1 LSKKLAIGELFWYNE
16 EGENDMLERKA
27 DSRNEIKF
35 VCIEDLVP
43 KNHLLRKIEKAVDFN
58 EIYPMMEKFYCEDN
72 GRPAV
77 DPVMLVKIVLIWHL
91 FGIRSL
97 RQTLKEIAVNL
108 AYRWFLGLG
117 IDSPVPH
124 FATVSYAFATRF
136 PSELSEQIFAW
147 VLEAAV
153 ARKYVKA
160 EKVFIDGTHIKASAN
175 KNKKRK
181 ELAAATA
188 RIYDEQLREEINA
201 DRETHGKKPLKDKD
215 DDGNPPP
222 TKELTVSTTDPDC
235 GVFHK
240 GEHEVQFAY
249 EAHTAC
255 DEHGYILGYEVTP
268 GNTHDSVAFD
278 AVYDKVT
285 EKFPEIETVTMDS
298 AYRTPWICKRVF
310 GDGRRASLP
319 YKRPM
324 TKDGFFKKY
333 EYVYDEYY
341 DCIICPNNQ
350 VLKYS
355 TTNREGYREYKS
367 NPKVCKNCPHLQ
379 QCTHSKNCQK
389 VVTRHIWEDW
399 VEMAD
404 DFRHTPDG
412 IESYARRKETIERV
426 FADAKEKHAMRYTH
440 MRGLTR
446 VRSWVGLK
454 FAAMNLK
461 KLATWDAKLHNLL
474 HLLPNLRLLDIFK
487 PLTC

>member
-1 LSKKLAIGELFWYNE
+1 
-16 EGENDMLERKA
+16 MLERRIET
-27 DSRNEIKF
+27 RNEIKI

-43 KNHLLRKIEKAVDFN
+43 KDHLLRKIEKAVDFH
-58 EIYPMMEKFYCEDN
+58 EIYPMVEPYYCEDN

-77 DPVMLVKIVLIWHL
+77 DPIILVKMVIIQHL

-97 RQTLKEIAVNL
+97 RQTLKEITVNL

-117 IDSPVPH
+117 IDTPIPH

-147 VLEAAV
+147 VLDVAV
-153 ARKYVKA
+153 AKNFVKA
-160 EKVFIDGTHIKASAN
+160 ETVFIDGTHIKASAN

-188 RIYDEQLREEINA
+188 RIYDEQLREEIER
-201 DRETHGKKPLKDKD
+201 DRKAHGKKPLKDKD
-215 DDGNPPP
+215 DDDRNPPS
-222 TKELTVSTTDPDC
+222 KEVTVSTTDPDC
-235 GVFHK
+235 GIFRK

-249 EAHTAC
+249 ETHTAC
-255 DEHGYILGYEVTP
+255 DAHGFVLDYEVTA
-268 GNTHDSVAFD
+268 GNVHDSIAFD

-285 EKFPEIETVTMDS
+285 EKFPGIQTITMDS

-310 GDGRRASLP
+310 GDDRKASLP

-341 DCIICPNNQ
+341 DCMICPNNQ
-350 VLKYS
+350 VLKYG

-367 NPKVCKNCPHLQ
+367 NPKVCKGCSYRN
-379 QCTHSKNCQK
+379 QCTESKNCQK
-389 VVTRHIWEDW
+389 TVTRHVWENW
-399 VEMAD
+399 VELAD
-404 DFRHTPDG
+404 DFRYTSAG
-412 IESYARRKETIERV
+412 RASYEKRKETIERV

-440 MRGLTR
+440 IRSLPR
-446 VRSWVGLK
+446 IRSWVGLK

-461 KLATWDAKLHNLL
+461 KLTMWSEKQLAFVRF
-474 HLLPNLRLLDIFK
+474 LRFYDIFY
-487 PLTC
+487 PLPCLRQGVL